1 MSGADTCR
9 VTVVG
14 PRRRVDLALPT
25 RIPFAE
31 LFPSVADYAG
41 LDADA
46 ARQAPAGWVL
56 QRLGQAPFSLETT
69 PLQAGL
75 HDGELIYLRPREE
88 QLPELAFDDIADVIA
103 SGIGDR
109 PDRWGPRETR
119 RTALGAAALAL
130 TGGAAAL
137 LLSGPPWT
145 NAAVAAGIVT
155 VLLLAGAA
163 AASRVAGDAGAAV
176 VLGYLALPYAFLGG
190 LLGAAGQASL
200 AHLGALELLSGFAAA
215 LLAAALA
222 AVAVRGESEEGTGRR
237 AGGGGA
243 GLFLGAAGAALLG
256 TGGAWLDY
264 AFGSVGLTGAAAL
277 MAALALGLTTLI
289 PAVAFRIGRLMLPPV
304 PRDAGELRRDTLTV
318 QGSEVLA
325 RTAAADRVVTGM
337 VSGIG
342 LVGGAAA
349 AALALGHGWLPRL
362 TCAVLGCALL
372 LRSRVFRGRAQR
384 LWLQVPGYG
393 ALVLLAVAAGHGKM
407 IAVTLVPLAA
417 GAAILIVAGT
427 WLAGHR
433 PSPFWG
439 RAAEIVDMMLVIAL
453 VPLALGVAGVFT
465 DIRGLSG

>member
-1 MSGADTCR
+1 MSVASGADTCR
-9 VTVVG
+9 ITVVG

-31 LFPSVADYAG
+31 LFPTVADYAG

-46 ARQAPAGWVL
+46 VRQASAGWVL

-75 HDGELIYLRPREE
+75 HDGELIYLRPRKE
-88 QLPELAFDDIADVIA
+88 QLPELAFDDVADVIA

-145 NAAVAAGIVT
+145 NAAVAACVVT

-163 AASRVAGDAGAAV
+163 AAALVAGDTGAAT
-176 VLGYLALPYAFLGG
+176 VLGYLALPYAFFGG
-190 LLGAAGQASL
+190 VLGAAGQASL
-200 AHLGALELLSGFAAA
+200 AHLGALELLSGFAAV
-215 LLAAALA
+215 LLTAALA
-222 AVAVRGESEEGTGRR
+222 AVAVKGVGE
-237 AGGGGA
+237 AGGGA
-243 GLFLGAAGAALLG
+243 GLFLGASGAALLG

-304 PRDAGELRRDTLTV
+304 PRDADELRRDTLTV
-318 QGSEVLA
+318 QGSDVLA

-349 AALALGHGWLPRL
+349 VALALGHGWLPRL

-372 LRSRVFRGRAQR
+372 LRSRVFHGRAQR
-384 LWLQVPGYG
+384 LWLQAPGYG
-393 ALVLLAVAAGHGKM
+393 GLVLLAVAAGHGKM
-407 IAVTLVPLAA
+407 IAITLVPLAA
-417 GAAILIVAGT
+417 GAAILVVAGT

-439 RAAEIVDMMLVIAL
+439 RAAEIVDMVLVIAL

>member
-1 MSGADTCR
+1 MATAAGADTCR
-9 VTVVG
+9 ITVVG
-14 PRRRVDLALPT
+14 PRRRVDLALPS

-31 LFPSVADYAG
+31 LFPAVADYAG

-56 QRLGQAPFSLETT
+56 QRLGQAPFPLETT

-75 HDGELIYLRPREE
+75 RDGELIYLRPREA
-88 QLPELAFDDIADVIA
+88 QLPELAFDDVTDVIA

-109 PDRWGPRETR
+109 PDRWGPAETR
-119 RTALGAAALAL
+119 RAALGAAALAL
-130 TGGAAAL
+130 AGGAAGL

-145 NAAVAAGIVT
+145 DAAVAASGIA
-155 VLLLAGAA
+155 VLLLAGAGVL
-163 AASRVAGDAGAAV
+163 SRVAGDAGAAA

-190 LLGAAGQASL
+190 LFGPAGTAP
-200 AHLGALELLSGFAAA
+200 AGHFGALSLLAGFAAA

-222 AVAVRGESEEGTGRR
+222 AVAVKGDGE
-237 AGGGGA
+237 AGGGA
-243 GLFLGAAGAALLG
+243 AVFLGLAGAALLG

-264 AFGSVGLTGAAAL
+264 GFGSVGLAGAAAL

-289 PAVAFRIGRLMLPPV
+289 PAVAFRVGRLMLPPV
-304 PRDAGELRRDTLTV
+304 PRDADELRRDTLTV

-337 VSGIG
+337 VAGIG
-342 LVGGAAA
+342 LVGAVAG

-362 TCAVLGCALL
+362 MCGVLGCALL
-372 LRSRVFRGRAQR
+372 LRSRVFHGRAQR
-384 LWLQVPGYG
+384 LWLQVPGY
-393 ALVLLAVAAGHGKM
+393 ASLVLLAVAAGHGRT
-407 IAVTLVPLAA
+407 IVVTLAPLAVA
-417 GAAILIVAGT
+417 AAILAGAGT
-427 WLAGHR
+427 WLSGHR

-439 RAAEIVDMMLVIAL
+439 RAAEIVDMLLVIAL

-465 DIRGLSG
+465 GIRGLTG

>member
-1 MSGADTCR
+1 MSAGSTSGADTCR

-14 PRRRVDLALPT
+14 PGRRVDLALPA

-31 LFPSVADYAG
+31 LFPAVADYAG
-41 LDADA
+41 LDAGA

-56 QRLGQAPFSLETT
+56 QRLGQAPFPLETT

-75 HDGELIYLRPREE
+75 RDGELIYLRPREE
-88 QLPELAFDDIADVIA
+88 QLPELAFDDVADVIA
-103 SGIGDR
+103 AGIGER
-109 PDRWGPRETR
+109 PDRWGPAETR

-137 LLSGPPWT
+137 LLSGPPWAD
-145 NAAVAAGIVT
+145 AAVAAGILT

-163 AASRVAGDAGAAV
+163 AASRVAGDAGAAT
-176 VLGYLALPYAFLGG
+176 VLGYLALPLAFLGG
-190 LLGAAGQASL
+190 MLGAADHAPL
-200 AHLGALELLSGFAAA
+200 AHFGALELLSGFAAA

-222 AVAVRGESEEGTGRR
+222 AVAV
-237 AGGGGA
+237 ADGA

-256 TGGAWLDY
+256 AGGAWLDY

-289 PAVAFRIGRLMLPPV
+289 PAAAFRIGRLMLPPV
-304 PRDAGELRRDTLTV
+304 PADAAELRRDTLTV

-349 AALALGHGWLPRL
+349 VALALGHGWLPRL
-362 TCAVLGCALL
+362 MCGVLGCALL
-372 LRSRVFRGRAQR
+372 LRSRVFHGRAQR

-393 ALVLLAVAAGHGKM
+393 GLVLLAVAAGHGKM
-407 IAVTLVPLAA
+407 IAITLVPLAA
-417 GAAILIVAGT
+417 GAAILVVAGT

-439 RAAEIVDMMLVIAL
+439 RAAEIVDMVLVIAL
-453 VPLALGVAGVFT
+453 VPLALGVAGVFS

>member
-1 MSGADTCR
+1 MSGAAAADTCR

-14 PRRRVDLALPT
+14 PRRRVDLALPA

-31 LFPSVADYAG
+31 LFPAVADYAG
-41 LDADA
+41 LDQDT
-46 ARQAPAGWVL
+46 ARQAAAGWVL
-56 QRLGQAPFSLETT
+56 QRLGQAPFALDAT

-75 HDGELIYLRPREE
+75 RDGELIYLRPREA
-88 QLPELAFDDIADVIA
+88 QLPELAFDDVADVIA

-145 NAAVAAGIVT
+145 DAAVAAGILA

-163 AASRVAGDAGAAV
+163 TASRVAGDTGAAA
-176 VLGYLALPYAFLGG
+176 VLGWIAVPYAFLAGM
-190 LLGAAGQASL
+190 LGPAAALPL
-200 AHLGALELLSGFAAA
+200 ARFGALDMLSGFAAA
-215 LLAAALA
+215 LLAAVVA
-222 AVAVRGESEEGTGRR
+222 AVAV
-237 AGGGGA
+237 ADGA

-256 TGGAWLDY
+256 AGGTWLDY

-289 PAVAFRIGRLMLPPV
+289 PAVAFRVGRLMLPPV
-304 PRDAGELRRDTLTV
+304 PRDAGELLRDTLTV
-318 QGSEVLA
+318 QGSEVLD

-342 LVGGAAA
+342 LVGGAAEV
-349 AALALGHGWLPRL
+349 ALALGHGWLPRV
-362 TCAVLGCALL
+362 TCGVLGCALL
-372 LRSRVFRGRAQR
+372 LRSRVFHGRAQR

-393 ALVLLAVAAGHGKM
+393 GLVLLAVAAGHAKP
-407 IAVTLVPLAA
+407 IVITLAPLAA
-417 GAAILIVAGT
+417 GAAILIGAGT
-427 WLAGHR
+427 WLSAHR

-439 RAAEIVDMMLVIAL
+439 RAAEIVDMVLVVAL
-453 VPLALGVAGVFT
+453 VPLALGVAGVFGT
-465 DIRGLSG
+465 IRGLSG